1 MANTMQTPVP
11 SVPTDVIIALDYL
24 CKCVARGARLAVRPG
39 DRTPAVEW
47 MRTLLSHPRARAAHF
62 EYVAQV
68 YRAAGTEPP
77 RPPSPRDPLT
87 AAELES
93 LQALA
98 HRPPDEFSDTDLA
111 TLLVDH
117 RLHANLALLVHDL
130 MPDWWLDELAAA
142 GREYAKMVAIELGT
156 AEMQV
161 FVKGG
166 YVDPTHADVTAGVRK
181 LEPQRLGHG
190 APKEPEYD
198 GPWEWV
204 LNLPPEACQQIATIA
219 YGDPHK
225 PFELT
230 LRRHHSGGADV
241 EMRPVPRKSEVILL
255 ATFTGSGDARQFKIE
270 VPLEARDPATP
281 DGSIRPATRSA
292 ACAPLPHA
300 AYPGASAGKEG

>member
-1 MANTMQTPVP
+1 MTPTMTPIP
-11 SVPTDVIIALDYL
+11 SVPTDIVITLDYL
-24 CKCVARGARLAVRPG
+24 CKCVALGVRLAVRSG
-39 DRTPAVEW
+39 DRSPAVEW

-62 EYVAQV
+62 EYVAQM
-68 YRAAGTEPP
+68 YRAAGMDPP

-87 AAELES
+87 ADELEL

-98 HRPPDEFSDTDLA
+98 HKSPDEFTDENLA

-142 GREYAKMVAIELGT
+142 GREYAKMVAIELGA
-156 AEMQV
+156 AELRPY
-161 FVKGG
+161 VKGTFK
-166 YVDPTHADVTAGVRK
+166 DRPGV
-181 LEPQRLGHG
+181 G
-190 APKEPEYD
+190 APVLLKSGPRSLGSQKEPKPEYD

-230 LRRHHSGGADV
+230 LRRHASGGADV

-255 ATFTGSGDARQFKIE
+255 ATFTHTSDARQFKIE
-270 VPLEARDPATP
+270 VPVEARDPATP
-281 DGSIRPATRSA
+281 DGSIRPATRST
-292 ACAPLPHA
+292 ACPPLPDA
-300 AYPGASAGKEG
+300 AYLGAPAAKEG

>member
-1 MANTMQTPVP
+1 MATATLTPVP
-11 SVPTDVIIALDYL
+11 PISPDTMIVVDFL
-24 CKCVARGARLAVRPG
+24 CKCVAQGARLAVRPG

-47 MRTLLSHPRARAAHF
+47 TRTLLSHPRARAAHF

-68 YRAAGTEPP
+68 YRAAGMEPP
-77 RPPSPRDPLT
+77 RPPSPRDPLS

-98 HRPPDEFSDTDLA
+98 HRPPEEFSDADLA

-142 GREYAKMVAIELGT
+142 GREYAKMVAVELGT

-161 FVKGG
+161 YVKAEYKDRVRPGVLAPRG
-166 YVDPTHADVTAGVRK
+166 PKPAPAGPE
-181 LEPQRLGHG
+181 EP
-190 APKEPEYD
+190 KPEYD

-230 LRRHHSGGADV
+230 LRRHYTGGADV

-270 VPLEARDPATP
+270 VPVEARDPATP
-281 DGSIRPATRSA
+281 DGSVRPSTRSA
-292 ACAPLPHA
+292 ACAPLPDA
-300 AYPGASAGKEG
+300 AYLGPKSAGAEG